1 MFALWKGCLRMRK
14 RHLQSLRVVRARL
27 HMPQRGGLIMEK
39 GDRPVPDDLEDHEEA
54 ADDEDWEE
62 DEWDDIDSSLNLYR
76 MWGVAI

>member
-1 MFALWKGCLRMRK
+1 
-14 RHLQSLRVVRARL
+14 
-27 HMPQRGGLIMEK
+27 MEK